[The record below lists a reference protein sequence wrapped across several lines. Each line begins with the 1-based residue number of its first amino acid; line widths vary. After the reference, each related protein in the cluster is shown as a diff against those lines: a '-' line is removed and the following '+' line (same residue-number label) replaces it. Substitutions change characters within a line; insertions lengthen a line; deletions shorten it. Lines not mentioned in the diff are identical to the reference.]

1 MMKTNSK
8 SNRAAGII
16 CRDFTIIELL
26 VVITII
32 AILAAMLMPA
42 LSKARAAARSISCIN
57 NLKQLGS
64 GWTAYAT
71 ENNDW
76 VLPVTQTCTLMLD
89 GPVTQ
94 SGFNWSE
101 YIAASEIFGPA
112 KKGKNLIDQYPDVF
126 SAINPQ
132 MICPEEGEKNAKV
145 NYNKF
150 PTRRS
155 YSYNHYL
162 STTMN
167 TDRTSFL
174 MKITR
179 CGGFTSRAIVML
191 DDWKYRE
198 SWSRAADRYQ
208 QSAIISYSMT
218 APYLNIGSYGAHG
231 RKANQLFVDGH
242 VEGLE
247 KLWASASI
255 RNDGSTI
262 YGKTPAVWVN
272 KNLQE
277 IYK

>member
-8 SNRAAGII
+8 SNRAAGIS
-16 CRDFTIIELL
+16 CRDFTLIELL
-26 VVITII
+26 VVIAII
-32 AILAAMLMPA
+32 AILAAILLPA
-42 LSKARAAARSISCIN
+42 LSKARATARSTSCIN
-57 NLKQLGS
+57 NLKQLGI

-71 ENNDW
+71 ENDDC
-76 VLPVTQTCTLMLD
+76 VLPMRLACTLMLD

-94 SGFNWSE
+94 SGFSWSE
-101 YIAASEIFGPA
+101 YIAASESFGPA

-126 SAINPQ
+126 SAIQPQ
-132 MICPEEGEKNAKV
+132 MICPEEGEENAKV

-155 YSYNHYL
+155 YSYNGYL
-162 STTMN
+162 ATTDA
-167 TDRTSFL
+167 TDRTSYL

-179 CGGFTSRAIVML
+179 CGGFASRAIVML

-198 SWSRAADRYQ
+198 SWSRANDRYQ
-208 QSAIISYSMT
+208 LSAIISYTMS
-218 APYLNIGSYGAHG
+218 APYLNIGPYGAHG
-231 RKANQLFVDGH
+231 RNANQLFVDGH

-255 RNDGSTI
+255 RKDGSAI

-277 IYK
+277 IYE